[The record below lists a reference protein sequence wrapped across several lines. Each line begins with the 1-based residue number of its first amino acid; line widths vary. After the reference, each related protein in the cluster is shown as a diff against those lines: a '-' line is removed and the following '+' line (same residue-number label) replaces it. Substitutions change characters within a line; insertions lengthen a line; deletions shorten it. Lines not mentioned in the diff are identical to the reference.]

1 MLRTSDLDYPLPEE
15 LIATT
20 PAEPRDSARLLVV
33 SRTDT
38 SRLEHRTVRELAEI
52 LRTAELRATMPP
64 DLMVVNATRVLPAR
78 FKGVRTDTG
87 GGVEGLYLRPG
98 PPLASLVSDTGA
110 DAPTARWIVL
120 LKMRRAKPGAI
131 VRLFDPAGNESGVQL
146 HLIDRTPEDNGAWI
160 VSVARASS
168 PCPSGTGFPARDLP
182 ESELLHPC
190 LASESQSLLDSF
202 GLTPVPPYILA
213 SRKKHELLI
222 EDALDR
228 KTYQTVYAAARAPH
242 GHGSVAAP
250 TAGLHFTSELLASLE
265 AAGVRR
271 AECSLDVGLG
281 TFKPVETEFV
291 EQHPMHSEWCSVPGE
306 TAKLLRGMGV
316 PPTCL
321 GMARGQEETRA
332 GRPCHEAKTHGLE
345 SPCHGRV
352 IAIGTTTARTLESF
366 ASVEEM
372 LREPTKETR
381 LLITPGNKFKHVDAL
396 LTNFHLPQSTL
407 LAMVAA
413 FLAPA
418 DGDAAAAIERLK
430 AIYAEAIRERYRFFS
445 YGDAML
451 ILP

>member
-1 MLRTSDLDYPLPEE
+1 MLRTSDLDYPLPED
-15 LIATT
+15 LIATI

-33 SRTDT
+33 SRTDR
-38 SRLEHRTVRELAEI
+38 SRLEHRTVRELPEI
-52 LRTAELRATMPP
+52 LRPTELRANMPP
-64 DLMVVNATRVLPAR
+64 DLMVANATRVLPAR

-87 GGVEGLYLRPG
+87 GGVEGLYLRPA
-98 PPLASLVSDTGA
+98 PPPSPLASGSSN
-110 DAPTARWIVL
+110 DAAIARWVVL

-146 HLIDRTPEDNGAWI
+146 HLVDRTAEDNGAWI
-160 VSVARASS
+160 VSVARASGRCS
-168 PCPSGTGFPARDLP
+168 TV
-182 ESELLHPC
+182 
-190 LASESQSLLDSF
+190 ESQSLLDLF

-222 EDALDR
+222 EDARDR
-228 KTYQTVYAAARAPH
+228 KTYQTVYAAARAPE

-250 TAGLHFTSELLASLE
+250 TAGLHFTPELLANLE

-291 EQHPMHSEWCSVPGE
+291 EQHPMHTEWCHVPRE
-306 TAKLLRGMGV
+306 TAEAIADRRGRLV
-316 PPTCL
+316 
-321 GMARGQEETRA
+321 
-332 GRPCHEAKTHGLE
+332 
-345 SPCHGRV
+345 
-352 IAIGTTTARTLESF
+352 AIGTTTTRALESF
-366 ASVEEM
+366 ESTDEM
-372 LREPTKETR
+372 LRESAKETR
-381 LLITPGNKFKHVDAL
+381 LLITPGRRFKHVDVL

-407 LAMVAA
+407 LALVAA

-418 DGDAAAAIERLK
+418 EGDSAAAIERLK

-445 YGDAML
+445 FGDAML

>member
-1 MLRTSDLDYPLPEE
+1 MLRISDLDYPLPEE

-52 LRTAELRATMPP
+52 LRPAELRATMPP

-87 GGVEGLYLRPG
+87 GGVEGLYLRPA

-168 PCPSGTGFPARDLP
+168 TCPSGTGLPARVLSSGTGFPARDLP
-182 ESELLHPC
+182 ESEQLHPC

-291 EQHPMHSEWCSVPGE
+291 EQHLMHSEWCHVPKE
-306 TAKLLRGMGV
+306 TAELPSPYSL
-316 PPTCL
+316 PL
-321 GMARGQEETRA
+321 SGQ
-332 GRPCHEAKTHGLE
+332 HGH
-345 SPCHGRV
+345 P
-352 IAIGTTTARTLESF
+352 
-366 ASVEEM
+366 
-372 LREPTKETR
+372 R
-381 LLITPGNKFKHVDAL
+381 LIP
-396 LTNFHLPQSTL
+396 S
-407 LAMVAA
+407 
-413 FLAPA
+413 
-418 DGDAAAAIERLK
+418 R
-430 AIYAEAIRERYRFFS
+430 S
-445 YGDAML
+445 
-451 ILP
+451 